1 MTVSIN
7 IMRCFPL
14 YQCSRFGMLAFI
26 AKVLLVA
33 RILGFAGTKM
43 EVFVDKD
50 QLLSCMSRRC
60 DKLATFN
67 TAYVVAI

>member
-1 MTVSIN
+1 
-7 IMRCFPL
+7 
-14 YQCSRFGMLAFI
+14 MLAFI